1 MSVRF
6 FPAGNEKAPELAA
19 VNLCSGKLRGLALC
33 GAGLSAKFYRLP
45 FRANVPRSR
54 GAARRGAT

>member
-19 VNLCSGKLRGLALC
+19 VNHGSGKLRGLALC
-33 GAGLSAKFYRLP
+33 GAGLSTKSYRLP
-45 FRANVPRSR
+45 FRATLVRSR
-54 GAARRGAT
+54 TAVRRGST